1 MALSSDWRKAL
12 GPGLLYAGAA
22 VGVSHIV
29 QSTRAGALYGFALLG
44 FVILVNVLK
53 YPFFEFGARYTVATN
68 NSLIQGY
75 LKLGRPILWL
85 FTGLTFLV
93 MFPILAAITSVFTGV
108 VLQLIPTSLS
118 SLQLHALSLTG
129 CGAILLAG
137 RFRFLDQL
145 MRLIMAILTLTTLI
159 AAFVALSRLDLV
171 AKAATGSFSWD
182 WAGFLFLVAFAGWM
196 PTPVDSAVWQS
207 LWTLEKRKESGVSS
221 WSAVKFDFNLGYWLS
236 TVLALIFVFIGAVVL
251 FSNGTTLPE
260 QGAAFAASFLKVY
273 VGLLGDWA
281 TPVVGLSIFA
291 TLFSTL
297 LTVIDGYPRVMA
309 QSLAT
314 LGTSKPTVL
323 THSNFW
329 VVVYLLGTW
338 LLLYLFPS
346 SMLSLVDLA
355 TSISF
360 LTAPILG
367 YWNFRLVM
375 RDDFQSAF
383 KPNKKLQL
391 LSWLGLVFLT
401 LFSLCY
407 LLVTLG
413 WLN

>member
-44 FVILVNVLK
+44 FVVLVNVLK
-53 YPFFEFGARYTVATN
+53 YPFFEFGARYTIATN

-118 SLQLHALSLTG
+118 SLQVHALSLTG

-137 RFRFLDQL
+137 RFRLLDQL
-145 MRLIMAILTLTTLI
+145 MRLIMAVLTLTTLI

-171 AKAATGSFSWD
+171 AKAATASFSWD

-207 LWTLEKRKESGVSS
+207 LWTLEKRKESGISS
-221 WSAVKFDFNLGYWLS
+221 WNAVKFDFNLGYWLS

-251 FSNGTTLPE
+251 YSNGTTLPE

-281 TPVVGLSIFA
+281 APVVGLSIFA

-297 LTVIDGYPRVMA
+297 LTVIDGYPRLMA

-314 LGTSKPTVL
+314 VQATKPSVL
-323 THSNFW
+323 THFNFW

-360 LTAPILG
+360 LTAPIFG

-375 RDDFQSAF
+375 SDDFHAAF
-383 KPNKKLQL
+383 KPDKKLQL
-391 LSWLGLVFLT
+391 LSCLGLIFLT

-407 LLVTLG
+407 LLVKLG

>member
-44 FVILVNVLK
+44 FVVLVNVLK

-75 LKLGRPILWL
+75 HKLGRPILWL
-85 FTGLTFLV
+85 FTGMTFLV

-108 VLQLIPTSLS
+108 VLQLVPTSFS
-118 SLQLHALSLTG
+118 PLQLHALSLAG

-137 RFRFLDQL
+137 RFRLLDRL
-145 MRLIMAILTLTTLI
+145 MRLIMAILSLTTLI
-159 AAFVALSRLDLV
+159 AAIVALSRLDLA

-221 WSAVKFDFNLGYWLS
+221 WKAVKFDFNLGYWLS
-236 TVLALIFVFIGAVVL
+236 TVLAVIFVFIGAVVL
-251 FSNGTTLPE
+251 YSNNVSLPE

-281 TPVVGLSIFA
+281 TPVVGISIFA

-309 QSLAT
+309 QSLSTA
-314 LGTSKPTVL
+314 LGTKPSTI
-323 THSNFW
+323 TNFNFW
-329 VVVYLLGTW
+329 VVVYLIGTW

-346 SMLSLVDLA
+346 SMLSLVDFA

-375 RDDFQSAF
+375 RGDMDEAF
-383 KPNKKLQL
+383 KPDKKLQL
-391 LSWLGLVFLT
+391 LSWLGLTFLT

-407 LLVTLG
+407 MFVKLG